1 MALIIRDS
9 ELQQANLTA
18 EELKF
23 EIAIMLY
30 QRGKLSSGK
39 ARKFANMSRV
49 AFHKIL
55 GERKIEFNY
64 TEEDLDQ
71 DFDYLNLQNDGGE

>member
-39 ARKFANMSRV
+39 ARKFANMSSV
-49 AFHKIL
+49 IICK
-55 GERKIEFNY
+55 
-64 TEEDLDQ
+64 
-71 DFDYLNLQNDGGE
+71 